1 MDLRRPSASQYTS
14 HDNGTT
20 IVLCTHHVLVS
31 GKRKIRDSERPHP
44 TPSCAHPSSIILPH
58 ASPRTSARTSHHA
71 AHGHATSTAH
81 GHGQTSDAT
90 PTAHRVHD
98 RASASLL
105 AGSGSPAPPE
115 SSRNAEAGTGRRKS
129 EPTRR
134 PAAGTR
140 PAGQTMNDIR
150 STSEHIIHMRGH
162 PTNYTVF
169 RPVCRSQHRQLTN
182 MQ

>member
-1 MDLRRPSASQYTS
+1 MIMVPL
-14 HDNGTT
+14 
-20 IVLCTHHVLVS
+20 LC
-31 GKRKIRDSERPHP
+31 
-44 TPSCAHPSSIILPH
+44 
-58 ASPRTSARTSHHA
+58 SARTTFLYQVSEKFVTLSAHTRHRHVHIHQASSSRTRRHA
-71 AHGHATSTAH
+71 PRRAPATTRPMAMPRPRRTGTARR
-81 GHGQTSDAT
+81 QTPRPRRTGSMI
-90 PTAHRVHD
+90 AHRH
-98 RASASLL
+98 RCSLVL
-105 AGSGSPAPPE
+105 DLLHLQSPVGTRKPE
-115 SSRNAEAGTGRRKS
+115 PEDGES

-169 RPVCRSQHRQLTN
+169 RPVCRSQHRQLAQLTN